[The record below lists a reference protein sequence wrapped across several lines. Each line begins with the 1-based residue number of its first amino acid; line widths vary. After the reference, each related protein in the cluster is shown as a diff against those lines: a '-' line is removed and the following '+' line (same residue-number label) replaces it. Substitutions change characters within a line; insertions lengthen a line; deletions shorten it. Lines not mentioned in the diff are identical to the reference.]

1 MNEREGIWIG
11 VLYMIS
17 LFSLII
23 DAGWDSEVCMRL
35 HLAFGMGIFVVG

>member
-1 MNEREGIWIG
+1 MRERVYGL
-11 VLYMIS
+11 VCLYMIS